1 MTKLPAELSRIVVDA
16 NSFTPNKIAPDLL
29 TLSDVVQMNEALAG
43 ATEKLLNFRSQ
54 QIALLQPSLRFYLR
68 YYDCLTIG
76 KAVQHAMSTYN
87 LETLEFTI
95 LTEKQGD
102 CCEETHMLCFGK
114 QFRTFLAAFPD
125 AFAGLTRLQLQHL
138 HFAEPDIPNLLTT
151 CKQLKHLRL
160 FSCLNQDDPAV
171 LRIEH
176 PQLVELD
183 INYGD
188 FEFVE
193 LKCPSKLRH
202 MAYVHWE
209 CHGDPLSFGDVPL
222 LSSLSLTNTSAGWQK
237 NLRLS
242 QLLSTVTSI
251 SDLLLNFESEKVL
264 ASCLLFRS
272 FLCLC
277 FVSYSLRILMYNDV
291 DFLINI

>member
-1 MTKLPAELSRIVVDA
+1 M
-16 NSFTPNKIAPDLL
+16 
-29 TLSDVVQMNEALAG
+29 
-43 ATEKLLNFRSQ
+43 
-54 QIALLQPSLRFYLR
+54 
-68 YYDCLTIG
+68 
-76 KAVQHAMSTYN
+76 
-87 LETLEFTI
+87 
-95 LTEKQGD
+95 
-102 CCEETHMLCFGK
+102 
-114 QFRTFLAAFPD
+114 
-125 AFAGLTRLQLQHL
+125 
-138 HFAEPDIPNLLTT
+138 
-151 CKQLKHLRL
+151 
-160 FSCLNQDDPAV
+160 